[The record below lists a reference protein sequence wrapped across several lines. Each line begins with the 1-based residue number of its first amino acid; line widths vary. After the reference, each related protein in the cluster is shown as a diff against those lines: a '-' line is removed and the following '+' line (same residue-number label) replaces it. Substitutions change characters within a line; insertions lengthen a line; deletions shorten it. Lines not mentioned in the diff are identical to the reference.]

1 LQAWN
6 EKSGSQGL
14 NRENVTL
21 LINFGEKPS
30 NYKSTIIN
38 AIILMAVSLILVTLA
53 YLENSLCR
61 IQKDVKKQQKED
73 LNKYSSMIFA

>member
-1 LQAWN
+1 
-6 EKSGSQGL
+6 
-14 NRENVTL
+14 
-21 LINFGEKPS
+21 
-30 NYKSTIIN
+30 
-38 AIILMAVSLILVTLA
+38 MAVSLILVTLA